1 MLDGEAK
8 SGAGQS
14 RPAPMLCSRVWFAQ
28 PRTARVPVQS
38 ADRPCFTKR
47 PVSLSR
53 VICHSSAHGPAGRP
67 LQQFPVGPYLECQRA
82 KYILYS
88 VYNKSYRKKI
98 KISIFTILSTDYFDR
113 HGGFGTCSKG
123 SPVGASAGTG
133 GASQLRSR

>member
-1 MLDGEAK
+1 MFGLRNHEPHVYPYNLLID
-8 SGAGQS
+8 
-14 RPAPMLCSRVWFAQ
+14 PASP
-28 PRTARVPVQS
+28 S
-38 ADRPCFTKR
+38 APFRS
-47 PVSLSR
+47 PVSS
-53 VICHSSAHGPAGRP
+53 VIPSAHGPAGRP

-123 SPVGASAGTG
+123 SHVGASAGTG